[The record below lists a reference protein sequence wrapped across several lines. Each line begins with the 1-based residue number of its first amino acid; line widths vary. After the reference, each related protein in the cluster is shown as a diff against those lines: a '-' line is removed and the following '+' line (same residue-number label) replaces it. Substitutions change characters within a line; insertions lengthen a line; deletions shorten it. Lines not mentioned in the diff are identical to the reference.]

1 MLETQGRERP
11 FGDPQPTC
19 ARPPCPPPQELL
31 SLPFPP
37 LPGSWLSQRVLLH
50 LHLTEAPSA
59 TGGTSSAPPCKEGN
73 RGSDECDEPSSV
85 PEPRAH
91 PLGPAAVPAL
101 VTSLGRRVGES
112 EVGGVLWGQSLSVCC
127 PHLWDRRQCP
137 LLCKG
142 SGPEE
147 STYLW
152 FAHQDE
158 RTEQM
163 FQADSTSERGDLS

>member
-1 MLETQGRERP
+1 M
-11 FGDPQPTC
+11 
-19 ARPPCPPPQELL
+19 
-31 SLPFPP
+31 
-37 LPGSWLSQRVLLH
+37 LLH

-59 TGGTSSAPPCKEGN
+59 TGGTSLAPPRKEGN

-85 PEPRAH
+85 PEPRAG

-112 EVGGVLWGQSLSVCC
+112 EAGGVLWGQSLGVCC
-127 PHLWDRRQCP
+127 PHRWDRRQCP
-137 LLCKG
+137 LSCKG
-142 SGPEE
+142 SGPEG